1 MDGPSENHTWQQ
13 CIAIIINNVIN
24 SSAGRHPL
32 QQIKHLPASWQSHLT
47 VHHLLTH
54 ASQAYV
60 NDERTGGGLK
70 VLERAGLSAWLLF
83 LCNVSVWYAA
93 AGLSVT
99 QESWRLRGRE
109 TAALI
114 RDRGRC
120 SEDVCHC
127 VSTSLSSSASLTHFS
142 NCTFTTLYRLRG
154 ENAWIMMKWRM

>member
-1 MDGPSENHTWQQ
+1 MSTGGGGKDYADKGMEYIKTTYLWTSSMDSPSENHTWQQ

-32 QQIKHLPASWQSHLT
+32 QQIKHLPASWQLHLT

-83 LCNVSVWYAA
+83 LCNVSV
-93 AGLSVT
+93 
-99 QESWRLRGRE
+99 
-109 TAALI
+109 
-114 RDRGRC
+114 
-120 SEDVCHC
+120 
-127 VSTSLSSSASLTHFS
+127 
-142 NCTFTTLYRLRG
+142 
-154 ENAWIMMKWRM
+154 